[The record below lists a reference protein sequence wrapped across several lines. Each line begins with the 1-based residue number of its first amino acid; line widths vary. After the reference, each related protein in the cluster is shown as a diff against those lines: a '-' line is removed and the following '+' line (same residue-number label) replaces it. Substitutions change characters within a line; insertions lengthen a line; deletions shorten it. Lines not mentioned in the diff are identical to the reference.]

1 MLRTLPGHLEGIAS
15 QLRVGRLGI
24 RVERFAGPDRAVVG
38 AWIDRVV
45 FAAIGMFGLVASSV
59 ILVSAQ
65 LAGDGDTRGVLEA
78 VGFAGIIMSAVMLL
92 RSVARIVRAE
102 AAPASDSG

>member
-15 QLRVGRLGI
+15 QLRSGRLAV
-24 RVERFAGPDRAVVG
+24 RVERFGGADRAVVG
-38 AWIDRVV
+38 GWVDRVL
-45 FAAIGMFGLVASSV
+45 FAAIGMFGLVASAV
-59 ILVSAQ
+59 LLVGAE
-65 LAGDGDTRGVLEA
+65 LASNEDTRNVLEV

-102 AAPASDSG
+102 IPTGGSG